1 MFLGALFLIGI
12 SVWLVPLVERARLPL
27 LCAMVLIIGT
37 VFGPA
42 FFSIQGPLLI
52 SLDRILFVVLCV
64 VAFFSL
70 RGSTASLPQ
79 LTKSDWVVAAY
90 VIWVLAST
98 FGGDAPPKTS
108 PLGTWI
114 FYVLLPAMIY
124 GVARV
129 ATVGDIDLRR
139 LETAFLTLGLY
150 LAITGFFESRGWYAL
165 VFPKYIADAEHWE
178 FFGRGRGPLL
188 NPSANGIVLTIG
200 LAVAAVKWLRAGRV
214 GRIGYGIAVL
224 VMFAGIYATLTRS
237 VWIGGLLAL
246 AIVFWQ
252 VTPRWLKVLSL
263 CASLLLAGLAV
274 AGLKEQLLRMK
285 RDKNLSAA
293 EAEKSVQLR
302 PLLAIVAYEMVKDAP
317 FVGHGFGY
325 YQKAARPYY
334 SLRGYGLPLE
344 TTRGYHQ
351 HNVLLSIL
359 VNNGMIGLVMFSAL
373 LVLWTQAGWE
383 LSKNP
388 RAQDLWRHAGLVVVA
403 SIAGYLVGGM
413 FQDVTIMPMI
423 NMFLFFLAG
432 LIVTLQQTINNASEQ
447 SPRRSITTLTP
458 RSHDGRETE
467 VVGGAFQ
474 PAAS

>member
-42 FFSIQGPLLI
+42 FFSIDGPLLI
-52 SLDRILFVVLCV
+52 SLDRVLFVVLCI

-79 LTKSDWVVAAY
+79 LTKSDWIVAAY
-90 VIWVLAST
+90 VVWVFVST
-98 FGGDAPPKTS
+98 LGGDAPAKTS

-114 FYVLLPAMIY
+114 FYVLLPAMMY

-129 ATVGDIDLRR
+129 ASVNDVDLRR
-139 LETAFLTLGLY
+139 LETAFLALGLY
-150 LAITGFFESRGWYAL
+150 LAVTGFFESRGWYSL

-188 NPSANGIVLTIG
+188 NPSANGILLTLG
-200 LAVAAVKWLRAGRV
+200 LAVAALKWLRAGRA

-224 VMFAGIYATLTRS
+224 VMMAGIYATLTRS
-237 VWIGGLLAL
+237 VWIGGALAL

-252 VTPRWLKVLSL
+252 VTPRWFKVLSL
-263 CASLLLAGLAV
+263 CASILLAGLAV

-302 PLLAIVAYEMVKDAP
+302 PLLAIVAYEMAKDAP
-317 FVGHGFGY
+317 FAGHGFGY
-325 YQKAARPYY
+325 YQKAAKPYY
-334 SLRGYGLPLE
+334 TVRGYGLPLE

-359 VNNGMIGLVMFSAL
+359 VNNGMVGLLMFSGL
-373 LVLWTQAGWE
+373 LWLWVRAGWQ
-383 LSKNP
+383 LSKDA
-388 RAQDLWRHAGLVVVA
+388 RANELWRHAGLIGVA

-413 FQDVTIMPMI
+413 FQDVTIMPTI

-432 LIVTLQQTINNASEQ
+432 LLVTLEQTMNAAGERTPS
-447 SPRRSITTLTP
+447 RIVATFTARSN
-458 RSHDGRETE
+458 DDRETE
-467 VVGGAFQ
+467 VAGGAFQ